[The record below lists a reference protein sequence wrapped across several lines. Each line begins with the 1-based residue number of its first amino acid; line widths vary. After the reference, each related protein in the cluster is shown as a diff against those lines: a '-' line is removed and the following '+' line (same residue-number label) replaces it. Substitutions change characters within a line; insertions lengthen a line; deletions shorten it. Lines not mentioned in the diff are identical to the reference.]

1 MLAHRVRRSQEVT
14 HVKIAYSLAAL
25 CVVGLTA
32 AAQTGGFSG
41 PDNRRLV
48 TVAELA
54 TLPDDTPVRLVGYVV
69 ESVGA
74 ESYTFR
80 DGSGT
85 VVVEIDDDDWNGL
98 DIRPEIRVEVAGE
111 VDRDGDRT
119 EVEVDTIRAAD

>member
-1 MLAHRVRRSQEVT
+1 M
-14 HVKIAYSLAAL
+14 KIAYALTAL

-32 AAQTGGFSG
+32 TAQTGGFSG

-48 TVAELA
+48 TVAELV

-69 ESVGA
+69 ESAGD

-80 DGSGT
+80 DDSGT

-98 DIRPEIRVEVAGE
+98 DIRPETRVEVAGE

-119 EVEVDTIRAAD
+119 EVEIDTIRVAN